1 MKKMIIFSMPV
12 VILISCRGTTRG
24 CKSSSNEERK
34 ENYLDDTERLGL
46 DETPNNG
53 VAIKL
58 FKKVCLIIDIF
69 RGKSELFLGR
79 EVTFQLQCLYVHT
92 ILGH

>member
-34 ENYLDDTERLGL
+34 ENYLDDTDGLGL

-69 RGKSELFLGR
+69 RVVEEEK
-79 EVTFQLQCLYVHT
+79 
-92 ILGH
+92 

>member
-1 MKKMIIFSMPV
+1 MKKMIIFSMSV

-34 ENYLDDTERLGL
+34 ENYLDDTDGLGL

-69 RGKSELFLGR
+69 RGKDTCEMN
-79 EVTFQLQCLYVHT
+79 Q
-92 ILGH
+92 